1 MKKIRFYYLLLI
13 CCISLSSSNA
23 QSIHKTIV
31 PKVQQTEEQA
41 AIKTIK
47 EFYVAYTTNILHSK
61 STTSNSLLMK
71 KYLTKSLI
79 AKVKKMIVAIDADPI
94 IRAQDFTEEAI
105 KTLRVKHLSKNW
117 YMVSYTFAAFNG
129 TTETNIS
136 LRVIKTNNRYMI
148 DDITLE

>member
-1 MKKIRFYYLLLI
+1 
-13 CCISLSSSNA
+13 
-23 QSIHKTIV
+23 V
-31 PKVQQTEEQA
+31 PEVQQTEEQA

-61 STTSNSLLMK
+61 GTTSNSLLMK

-79 AKVKKMIVAIDADPI
+79 AKVKRMIAATYADPI
-94 IRAQDFTEEAI
+94 IRAQDFSEEAI
-105 KTLRVKHLSKNW
+105 KTLRVKHLNKNW
-117 YMVSYTFAAFNG
+117 YLVSYTFAANEKI
-129 TTETNIS
+129 ETNIP